1 MSYQVT
7 FETGKNFVN
16 ATVTGTNSR
25 TVILEYMTDILTECA
40 RQECFRVLIEERL
53 DGPRLGAMD
62 VFAVAAEG
70 SLKALGQFEAIAYVD
85 EKMGDM
91 ADFAETVAVNRGM
104 PVAFFNDVENAE
116 EWLSRQISGSA
127 EQDIFLK
134 RDKSDR
140 T

>member
-7 FETGKNFVN
+7 FETRTNFVS

-25 TVILEYMTDILTECA
+25 SVVLRYMTDILTECT

-53 DGPRLGAMD
+53 DGPRLGAME
-62 VFAVAAEG
+62 VFAVASEG
-70 SLKALGQFEAIAYVD
+70 SMKALGQYEAIAYVD

-104 PVAFFNDVENAE
+104 PVAFFNDVESAR
-116 EWLSRQISGSA
+116 EWLSRQKSGSA
-127 EQDIFLK
+127 EQDIFLEQ
-134 RDKSDR
+134 DKSDR
-140 T
+140 A